1 MKTRTRQRRLWL
13 VDMLDG
19 TWTVSCQRCGLL
31 GRGPKRWADR
41 AAKRHVC
48 R

>member
-13 VDMLDG
+13 VNMLDG
-19 TWTVSCQRCGLL
+19 TWVVSCQRCGFV
-31 GRGPKRWADR
+31 GRAPKRVANEI
-41 AAKRHVC
+41 AELHVC